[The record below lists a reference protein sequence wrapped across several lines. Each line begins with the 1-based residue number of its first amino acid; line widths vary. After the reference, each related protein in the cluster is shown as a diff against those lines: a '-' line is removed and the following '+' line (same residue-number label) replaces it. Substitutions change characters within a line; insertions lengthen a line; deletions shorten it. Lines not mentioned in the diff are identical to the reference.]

1 MPSIAVICL
10 FAIVPACA
18 HPIIQKPLL
27 GAASRPIVPAV
38 NAYGKYAASYG
49 ANPYSKNPYGRP
61 QEFDSHAPPV
71 KQSQTGSSPKWT
83 GYSPEYAPA
92 YAPTMGNTPSGTG
105 VTVIV
110 ARQPLRGLDS
120 RGVAGVNKLSAGVEG
135 VGGLSA
141 EQLAFMER
149 QKAARAGVSSLY
161 EQTSPD
167 VLSTLAA
174 AVIGAL
180 AGFIAVTFVMRFRHS
195 AWSTLKAP
203 LMTVSN

>member
-1 MPSIAVICL
+1 
-10 FAIVPACA
+10 
-18 HPIIQKPLL
+18 
-27 GAASRPIVPAV
+27 
-38 NAYGKYAASYG
+38 
-49 ANPYSKNPYGRP
+49 
-61 QEFDSHAPPV
+61 
-71 KQSQTGSSPKWT
+71 
-83 GYSPEYAPA
+83 
-92 YAPTMGNTPSGTG
+92 MGNTPSGTG